1 MLSASRE
8 KRYHEALDILKDLT
22 YHQGVS
28 PVDLIRQIHREV
40 LSSELPEQEKMNV
53 LERTAEAEF
62 RISEGA
68 DGEIQLAA
76 LLAFMGL

>member
-1 MLSASRE
+1 MSASQE

-28 PVDLIRQIHREV
+28 PVDLVRQVHREV
-40 LSSELPEQEKMNV
+40 LSSELPEQRKMNV

>member
-1 MLSASRE
+1 
-8 KRYHEALDILKDLT
+8 
-22 YHQGVS
+22 
-28 PVDLIRQIHREV
+28 
-40 LSSELPEQEKMNV
+40 MNV